1 MRNKLLFALAMVGLA
16 AGLVA
21 AYLMGEQHRPAPPL
35 FAPAAN
41 PFSAGLYAN
50 GIIESRQD
58 AGQNTSL
65 YPEVGATV
73 RAVRVREGAQV
84 KAGDVVLELDDS
96 VQSATTEQLR
106 LQAEAAGST
115 LAMLKAQPR
124 PEQLEVFRAQLDL
137 ARANLRTLDAQYR
150 KLARAYAAD
159 AGAVSREALDTAAN
173 QARAA
178 RANVDVAQRQ
188 YALTRAGAWRYDIE
202 AQERQ
207 FRALTHAYESAR
219 ALLGKYAL
227 TAPMDGTVLA
237 INAGPGAYVSPQGVY
252 SPYTGAQAPAAT
264 MTARQDELAVRCY
277 IDEVLIHRL
286 PAGKTMRAQM
296 SVRGTDLRVPLAF
309 DHVQPFVIP
318 KLQLSDQRQERVDLR
333 VLPVVFRFRP
343 PAGARLYPG
352 QLVDVYIATAA
363 PAGAPGPGKGTR

>member
-1 MRNKLLFALAMVGLA
+1 MRNKLLFALAAIGLV
-16 AGLVA
+16 AGLIA
-21 AYLMGEQHRPAPPL
+21 AYLMGERHQPAPPL

-41 PFSAGLYAN
+41 PFAAGLYAN

-73 RAVRVREGAQV
+73 RAVRVQEGAQV

-96 VQSATTEQLR
+96 VPRATAEQLR

-124 PEQLEVFRAQLDL
+124 REQLQVARAQLDL
-137 ARANLRTLDAQYR
+137 ARANARTLDQQYR

-159 AGAVSREALDTAAN
+159 AGAVSREILDTAAN
-173 QARAA
+173 QFKAA
-178 RANVDVAQRQ
+178 EASVEVAQRQ
-188 YALTRAGAWRYDIE
+188 YELTRAGAWIYDIQ

-207 FRALTHAYESAR
+207 FRSLTHAYESAR
-219 ALLGKYAL
+219 ALLGKYTL
-227 TAPMDGTVLA
+227 RAPMDGTVMA

-252 SPYTGAQAPAAT
+252 SPYTGAQAPVAA

-333 VLPVVFRFRP
+333 VLPVVFRFKP
-343 PAGARLYPG
+343 PTGARLYPG
-352 QLVDVYIATAA
+352 QLVDVYIAQDPPPAPPRTA
-363 PAGAPGPGKGTR
+363 PPKG